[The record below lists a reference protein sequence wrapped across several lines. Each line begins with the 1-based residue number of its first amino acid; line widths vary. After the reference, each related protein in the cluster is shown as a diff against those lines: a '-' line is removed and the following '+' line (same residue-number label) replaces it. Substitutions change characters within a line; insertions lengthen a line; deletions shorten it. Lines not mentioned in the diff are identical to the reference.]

1 MTSLRLTVHDTPEP
15 WLEHRR
21 QGVTSSDIPA
31 LLGHG
36 YAGRTIFH
44 LYLDKIRQAEEDP
57 GMKWKFR
64 CGHHMEPLI
73 HERVE
78 EETGWSLWDPGG
90 YAVVEHPE
98 GLLMATVDR
107 LRIAPPGDQGLRG
120 DQPISAHPDGVVT
133 WRAALEFKWFDR
145 SIAAGFQSSKFF
157 AYSLSQVTV
166 AMMCCDVQ
174 EGAVVASFGQMDDFA
189 VIPVVRS
196 AAMEEIIWERAREF
210 WAYVEAREVPGP
222 QYVDE
227 SKAVGDALSEI
238 YAGETG
244 EVRELGEE
252 WRERILRLKELREEK
267 KELEDEYQEIRNLAA
282 RELEG
287 ASFGIVPG
295 CERKLKWSKRKGG
308 GFYVD
313 PWEKWSVSDVKA

>member
-1 MTSLRLTVHDTPEP
+1 MTTPRLTVHPGPEP

-57 GMKWKFR
+57 GKKWKFAR
-64 CGHHMEPLI
+64 GHAAEELI
-73 HERVE
+73 SERTE
-78 EETGWSLWDPGG
+78 EETGWTLYNPGD
-90 YAVVEHPE
+90 YAIIEHPE

-107 LRIAPPGDQGLRG
+107 LRVTEPMPLTGNQFFDWSEVQAPVEL
-120 DQPISAHPDGVVT
+120 
-133 WRAALEFKWFDR
+133 KNFDR
-145 SIAAGFQSSKFF
+145 SAAQGFQSSKLF
-157 AYSLSQVTV
+157 AYALAQNTQQ
-166 AMMCCDVQ
+166 MMCLGLH
-174 EGAVVASFGQMDDFA
+174 EGAIVVEFGLMDDFA

-196 AAMEEIIWERAREF
+196 AAMEELIWERAREF

-252 WRERILRLKELREEK
+252 WRERILRLKEVREEK
-267 KELEDEYQEIRNLAA
+267 KKLEDEYQEIRNLAA

-287 ASFGIVPG
+287 ASFGVVPG
-295 CERKLKWSKRKGG
+295 CERKLKWGKQTGG
-308 GFYVD
+308 GFYMD